1 MFKSTVNNHKKK
13 KKKKTQP
20 QPYKSLV
27 LFILVKKE
35 VWNYFH

>member
-1 MFKSTVNNHKKK
+1 MFKSTVNNQ
-13 KKKKTQP
+13 KKKTQP